1 MAYEMHGEKLHRTV
15 QCAVNLCRNRDTF
28 VFYRGRDFG
37 MNPMHLCRDC
47 LRDILREYIRMD
59 GASAAWEL
67 LGDVVSEIIPEEAEE
82 AEPAEEAEQA
92 EQTAPAEEAKGG
104 RRRKGT
110 SE

>member
-37 MNPMHLCRDC
+37 LNPMHICRDC

-59 GASAAWEL
+59 GAEAAWEL
-67 LGDVVSEIIPEEAEE
+67 LGDVVSEIIPAEAPAEE
-82 AEPAEEAEQA
+82 AEPA
-92 EQTAPAEEAKGG
+92 EQTAPAEEAKGR

>member
-1 MAYEMHGEKLHRTV
+1 MDMAYEMHGEKLHRTV
-15 QCAVNLCRNRDTF
+15 QCAVSLCRNRDTF

-37 MNPMHLCRDC
+37 LNPMHICRDC

-59 GASAAWEL
+59 GAEAAWEL
-67 LGDVVSEIIPEEAEE
+67 LGDVVSEIIPADAPAEE
-82 AEPAEEAEQA
+82 AEPA

-110 SE
+110 GE